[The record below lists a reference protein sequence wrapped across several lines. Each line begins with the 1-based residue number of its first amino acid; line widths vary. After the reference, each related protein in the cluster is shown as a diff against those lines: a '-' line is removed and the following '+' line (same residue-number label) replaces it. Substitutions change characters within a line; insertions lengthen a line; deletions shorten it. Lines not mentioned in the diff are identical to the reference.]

1 MESLTHWKKMVNPKY
16 LGSHDLFISDGKYSE
31 VTVEI
36 TNVQVEEVIGENSKK
51 DNCLVAHLKGM
62 KPLIV
67 NRTNAKTISKL
78 AGSPAIEKWV
88 GVQVILT
95 VSKVKAFGQVHD
107 AIRVKDQ
114 KPNVTPRDY
123 SKQIEAINACA
134 DINALVQ
141 VWSGLDGDAKTA
153 CLAVKDS
160 RKKQLEQS
168 K

>member
-1 MESLTHWKKMVNPKY
+1 MVNPKY

-36 TNVQVEEVIGENSKK
+36 TNVQVEEVIGEGNKK

-78 AGSPAIEKWV
+78 AGSPAIERWV
-88 GVQVILT
+88 GVQVVLT
-95 VSKVKAFGQVHD
+95 VSKVKAFGAVHD

-114 KPNVTPRDY
+114 KVNVTPKDY
-123 SKQIEAINACA
+123 TKEIEAINACA
-134 DINALVQ
+134 NMPALVAL
-141 VWSGLDGDAKTA
+141 WNNMDADAKTA
-153 CLAVKDS
+153 CLSAKDS
-160 RKKQLEQS
+160 RKKQLENDS
-168 K
+168 N

>member
-1 MESLTHWKKMVNPKY
+1 MSEQLTHWKKMVNPKY

-36 TNVQVEEVIGENSKK
+36 TNVQVEEVIGEGNKK

-78 AGSPAIEKWV
+78 AGSPAIERWV
-88 GVQVILT
+88 GVQVVLT
-95 VSKVKAFGQVHD
+95 VSKVKAFGAVHD

-114 KPNVTPRDY
+114 KVNVTPKDY
-123 SKQIEAINACA
+123 TKEIEAINACA
-134 DINALVQ
+134 NMTALVALWQ
-141 VWSGLDGDAKTA
+141 SLDGDAKTA
-153 CLAVKDS
+153 CLNAKDS
-160 RKKQLEQS
+160 RKKQLEA
-168 K
+168 

>member
-1 MESLTHWKKMVNPKY
+1 MSEQLTHWKKMVNPKY

-36 TNVQVEEVIGENSKK
+36 TNVQVEEVIGEGNKK

-78 AGSPAIEKWV
+78 AGSPAIERWV
-88 GVQVILT
+88 GVQVVLT
-95 VSKVKAFGQVHD
+95 VSKVKAFGAVHD

-114 KPNVTPRDY
+114 KVNATPRDY
-123 SKQIEAINACA
+123 TAQIEAINACA
-134 DINALVQ
+134 DINALVA
-141 VWSGLDGDAKTA
+141 VWNGLDADAKTA
-153 CLAVKDS
+153 CLNAKDA
-160 RKKQLEQS
+160 RKSQLE